1 MNYDVFTISPFDKQI
16 KRLVKKFPSLKSEYP
31 ELLKK
36 LETNPFMGNQLGNN
50 CFKIRMAIKSKDK
63 GKSGGARIITH
74 VQIIESKVF
83 LLAIYDKSEHA
94 GISDNEIKTL
104 LSFIL

>member
-1 MNYDVFTISPFDKQI
+1 MNFDVFTIPPFDKQI
-16 KRLVKKFPSLKSEYP
+16 KRLVKKFPSVKSEYA

-36 LETNPFMGNQLGNN
+36 LEANPFLGNQLGNN

-74 VQIIESKVF
+74 VQIIECKVF
-83 LLAIYDKSEHA
+83 LFAIYDKSEHS